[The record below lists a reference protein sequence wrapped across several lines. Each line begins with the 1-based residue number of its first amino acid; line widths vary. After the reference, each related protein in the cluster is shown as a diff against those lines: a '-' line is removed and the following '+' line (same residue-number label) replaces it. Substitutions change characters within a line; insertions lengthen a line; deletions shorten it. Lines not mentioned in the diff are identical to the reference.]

1 MPVREI
7 TVEVYAPTEAELDAI
22 ESAASSAVSPLAKDV
37 LEAAAADEEPRLSRR
52 PPTCVPASGR
62 N

>member
-22 ESAASSAVSPLAKDV
+22 ACAAASAVSPLSKDV
-37 LEAAAADEEPRLSRR
+37 LEAAAADEEP
-52 PPTCVPASGR
+52 A
-62 N
+62 